1 MASKLWRIASFSLTI
16 CLSAGL
22 GGCLS
27 LTVSDS
33 SAPMLSA
40 DPGPVSELDDDGL
53 VEAPRPRQSGN
64 GVDPITV
71 LAHRTHDRMHVTSVA
86 AREGL
91 TAFAGAASTSERN
104 SAVSRRRV
112 QATQRQVSNAEI
124 AKRDRQAEVLIRQS
138 VRSICQGCQD

>member
-1 MASKLWRIASFSLTI
+1 MASKLWRIASSSLSI

-27 LTVSDS
+27 LTVLDS
-33 SAPMLSA
+33 SAPILSA
-40 DPGPVSELDDDGL
+40 DPGPVSDLHDDGL
-53 VEAPRPRQSGN
+53 VETPRLRQSGN
-64 GVDPITV
+64 GVDPLTV
-71 LAHRTHDRMHVTSVA
+71 LAHRTNDRMRVTSAA

-91 TAFAGAASTSERN
+91 PAFAAAASTSERN
-104 SAVSRRRV
+104 SAVSRRRF
-112 QATQRQVSNAEI
+112 QTTHRQVSNAEI

>member
-1 MASKLWRIASFSLTI
+1 MASTLWRIASLSLSI

-27 LTVSDS
+27 LTVLDS
-33 SAPMLSA
+33 IAPMLSA

-53 VEAPRPRQSGN
+53 VETPRLRPSGN

-71 LAHRTHDRMHVTSVA
+71 LAHRTHDRMRVTSVA

-91 TAFAGAASTSERN
+91 PAFAAAASTSERN